1 MGAAKV
7 LKSLSFE
14 EYLIVEEGAKVKHEL
29 VDGVLYAMAGASS
42 THNLITTNV
51 LGVLWARARGS
62 GCRVFS
68 SDMKLQVDRYT
79 SYYPDVMVVCE
90 PDEGEYYKKSPCLV
104 VEVLS
109 RSTEATDR
117 REKLAK
123 YRQVPSLQAYVLV
136 DSLSRRLEA
145 YYRKGKNWL
154 YLDVVGEGS
163 LPIPCPEMNL
173 NLDAVY
179 EGLDVPNHRP
189 DDEA

>member
-1 MGAAKV
+1 MGAAKL
-7 LKSLSFE
+7 LKPLSFE
-14 EYLIVEEGAKVKHEL
+14 EYLILEEGARVKHEL
-29 VDGVLYAMAGASS
+29 VDGVLYAMAGAST
-42 THNLITTNV
+42 THNLITTNL
-51 LGVLWARARGS
+51 LGLLWTRARGS

-90 PDEGEYYKKSPCLV
+90 PDEGEYFKKSPCLV

-109 RSTEATDR
+109 GSTEATDR
-117 REKLAK
+117 REKLHK
-123 YRQVPSLQAYVLV
+123 YRKIASLRAYVLV

-145 YYRKGKNWL
+145 YYREGKNWL

-173 NLDAVY
+173 SLGEVY
-179 EGLDVPNHRP
+179 EGLSLPTERP
-189 DDEA
+189 AEE